1 MISPTESQAL
11 WGMLFVVVR
20 DALCCL
26 WEKG

>member
-1 MISPTESQAL
+1 MVSPTESQAL

-20 DALCCL
+20 DVLCCL

>member
-1 MISPTESQAL
+1 MISPTELQAL
-11 WGMLFVVVR
+11 WGMLFIVVR